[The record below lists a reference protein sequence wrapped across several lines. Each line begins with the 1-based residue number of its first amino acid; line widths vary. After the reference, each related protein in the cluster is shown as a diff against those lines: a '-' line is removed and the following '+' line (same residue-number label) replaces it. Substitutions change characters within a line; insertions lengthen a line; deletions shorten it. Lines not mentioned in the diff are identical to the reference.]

1 MSAFHTTYQYCSST
15 KSGNFQTPSLLT
27 VWTYLMEAPLCG
39 QIGAPRE
46 MANSAHS
53 LSPFQ
58 SFAADDEW
66 RDECNAPCQAKH
78 VCHVRTTMDDG
89 AREGLIC
96 SFYSFSLICGIKRER
111 EEGQCLRSKKRRKLL
126 RDLLTI
132 LRELSHCRQS
142 VDTRAW
148 GLGPFFVGQHT

>member
-1 MSAFHTTYQYCSST
+1 MGWDKRLLQGKPSFANTHF
-15 KSGNFQTPSLLT
+15 TPSLHL
-27 VWTYLMEAPLCG
+27 WSDWRSLQRDSEFRPL
-39 QIGAPRE
+39 PL
-46 MANSAHS
+46 SA
-53 LSPFQ
+53 FQ

-111 EEGQCLRSKKRRKLL
+111 EEGQCRRSKKRRKLL

>member
-1 MSAFHTTYQYCSST
+1 MMGWDKRLLQGKPSFANTHF
-15 KSGNFQTPSLLT
+15 TPSLHL
-27 VWTYLMEAPLCG
+27 WWSDWRSLRDGEFRPL
-39 QIGAPRE
+39 PL
-46 MANSAHS
+46 SA
-53 LSPFQ
+53 FQ

-78 VCHVRTTMDDG
+78 VCHVRKTMDDG
-89 AREGLIC
+89 AREGGTALIC

-111 EEGQCLRSKKRRKLL
+111 EEGQCRRSKKRRKLL